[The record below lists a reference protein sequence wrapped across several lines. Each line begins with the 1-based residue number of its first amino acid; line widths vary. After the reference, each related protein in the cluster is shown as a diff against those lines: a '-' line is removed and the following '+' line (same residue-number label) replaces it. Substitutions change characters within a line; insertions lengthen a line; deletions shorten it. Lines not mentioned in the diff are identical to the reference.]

1 MGPPWGPSFYGY
13 AGRVAWALIP
23 AGALTYVAL
32 YAVVPM
38 LPGLERLF
46 GTPVGSA
53 HLGIGLPFL
62 LLVLLSPLVPRIPLP
77 VSTTIGL
84 GLVGVGLTGVLAGLS
99 PNLATWTIFRALQG
113 VFAALIPGLSLALLP
128 RLFPTR
134 HAQMAGLWVAGNVL
148 GGGIG
153 RGLGGVLAEVLGE
166 RMALVVLSLPVL
178 LVAFFV
184 LGGRERLTLPA
195 PRYTLSA
202 WPLYVLGFV
211 LLFLNFFVANLLPYR
226 LEALGLSQ
234 AHIGGV
240 FFAYLAGIPGS
251 ALAGGLVRR
260 LGEVRAFRLAF
271 GGVVLGLLMQVP
283 DQIPLILLGFTLMMA
298 GIFTAQAVTGGASG
312 RGGSGVSGTYIA
324 AFYLG
329 GTVAGLVYPPFIGKA
344 PLWGLELALLA
355 ALLAILLAPRA
366 LR

>member
-1 MGPPWGPSFYGY
+1 M
-13 AGRVAWALIP
+13 AWALIP

-46 GTPVGSA
+46 GSPAGSA

-62 LLVLLSPLVPRIPLP
+62 FLVLLSPLVPRIPLP
-77 VSTTIGL
+77 VGTTIGL
-84 GLVGVGLTGVLAGLS
+84 GLMGVGLTGILAGLS
-99 PNLATWTIFRALQG
+99 PNLALWTLFRALQG
-113 VFAALIPGLSLALLP
+113 IFAALIPGLSLALLP

-134 HAQMAGLWVAGNVL
+134 HTQMAGLWVAGNVL
-148 GGGIG
+148 GGGLG

-166 RMALVVLSLPVL
+166 RMALVALSLPVL
-178 LVAFFV
+178 LVAFFA
-184 LGGRERLTLPA
+184 LRGRERLTLPP

-226 LEALGLSQ
+226 LEALGFSQ
-234 AHIGGV
+234 AQIGGV

-251 ALAGGLVRR
+251 ALAGWLVRR

-271 GGVVLGLLMQVP
+271 GGVILGLLV
-283 DQIPLILLGFTLMMA
+283 QIPGQPSLILGFTLMMA

-329 GTVAGLVYPPFIGKA
+329 GTVAGMVYPPFIGRS
-344 PLWGLELALLA
+344 PLWGLELALLM
-355 ALLAILLAPRA
+355 ALLAVLLAPRA
-366 LR
+366 LHRN